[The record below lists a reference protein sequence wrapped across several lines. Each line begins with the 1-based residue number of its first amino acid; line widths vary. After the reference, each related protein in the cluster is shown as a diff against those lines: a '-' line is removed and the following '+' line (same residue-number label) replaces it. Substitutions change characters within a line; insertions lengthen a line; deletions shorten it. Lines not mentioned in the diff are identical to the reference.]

1 MDENGKQP
9 IKGIRIKTVNCCM
22 IFISA
27 VLYVLLLIATVSAS
41 KEYGAMIKATDN
53 YIESQAHAAQI
64 ADGSNY
70 LTEQVQLYV
79 MTMQPQ
85 YMENYFYEA
94 NVTRRREKGLEEM
107 AQYNA
112 SDEAIDYLEA
122 ALFHSNKLM
131 EREIYAMKLIA
142 VSQGSDMASFPA
154 EIQNTHLTAEDGS
167 LTSAQMIDR
176 ARDMIFDT
184 NYQNAKDAINGNVS
198 NFVSSAIEI
207 THIDQQ
213 NSLGTLRRTMVRQ
226 EIFISILFVLNLIT
240 FAMVIVLIIK
250 PLQLYINCIKEEKML
265 SITGAYE
272 FKYLALTYND
282 IYEVKASHEAILRH
296 RAEHDPLTG
305 LINRG
310 AFEKAREFF
319 RINPRFTLSRKTDE
333 TAASFTRKK
342 IPPRLQNNLYK
353 KSLI

>member
-27 VLYVLLLIATVSAS
+27 VLYVLLLTATVSAS

-112 SDEAIDYLEA
+112 RYT
-122 ALFHSNKLM
+122 
-131 EREIYAMKLIA
+131 
-142 VSQGSDMASFPA
+142 P
-154 EIQNTHLTAEDGS
+154 
-167 LTSAQMIDR
+167 
-176 ARDMIFDT
+176 
-184 NYQNAKDAINGNVS
+184 
-198 NFVSSAIEI
+198 
-207 THIDQQ
+207 
-213 NSLGTLRRTMVRQ
+213 
-226 EIFISILFVLNLIT
+226 
-240 FAMVIVLIIK
+240 
-250 PLQLYINCIKEEKML
+250 
-265 SITGAYE
+265 
-272 FKYLALTYND
+272 
-282 IYEVKASHEAILRH
+282 
-296 RAEHDPLTG
+296 
-305 LINRG
+305 
-310 AFEKAREFF
+310 
-319 RINPRFTLSRKTDE
+319 
-333 TAASFTRKK
+333 
-342 IPPRLQNNLYK
+342 
-353 KSLI
+353 